1 MKVLLMS
8 LLKNSSYILTL
19 LSLFGFLLTWQRSA
33 FSLFFLISIFLTLFW
48 EFFLFLKLRKNII
61 KEATLIK
68 GSLFYRV
75 SMGDFY
81 LYIFSFFLAIFGL
94 VSLFLNFL
102 NLEKIDFVFIFI
114 ILPLLMIFLK
124 KELHLQFVDNAYN
137 DFRIVVIASFF
148 TALFYA
154 FYGLFFTYNELL
166 NLELF
171 SRKII
176 AYKSASFVY
185 FDFLSEFLHFVSNL
199 KFFIFSYFGY
209 LGFRALNFIFD
220 FFNFFM
226 FCSLL
231 AFVFNFVLKIKIK
244 IIVLFLC
251 FIMVLGNYF
260 LKEQRNNA
268 LKSEQE
274 QILLWMNN
282 IKYNE
287 IYNRQRITS
296 GVYMCATAVALGYKS
311 IYISGIDFY
320 QDTNNLYAFDNNKK
334 NLLNKC
340 TGFKNQKFKFINHS
354 MACDLQALDYLMKRY
369 DVNIY
374 SLNSDEY
381 FKLAPDI
388 GSDFVLSKKPK
399 KYINDILIPDKY
411 AQERY
416 YGKKSRLKENLHYKL
431 IKDLIRLP
439 SDIKH
444 YLKEKYA
451 NKNR

>member
-19 LSLFGFLLTWQRSA
+19 LSLFGFLLTWQRTV
-33 FSLFFLISIFLTLFW
+33 FSLFFLIPIFLTLFW
-48 EFFLFLKLRKNII
+48 EFFLFLKLRKNIV

-68 GSLFYRV
+68 GSLFYRI

-81 LYIFSFFLAIFGL
+81 LYIFSFFLAMFGL
-94 VSLFLNFL
+94 ISLFLNFL

-185 FDFLSEFLHFVSNL
+185 FDF
-199 KFFIFSYFGY
+199 
-209 LGFRALNFIFD
+209 
-220 FFNFFM
+220 FNFFM
-226 FCSLL
+226 FCSFL

-251 FIMVLGNYF
+251 FIMVLGSYF

-282 IKYNE
+282 FNFLK
-287 IYNRQRITS
+287 
-296 GVYMCATAVALGYKS
+296 
-311 IYISGIDFY
+311 D
-320 QDTNNLYAFDNNKK
+320 NNLS
-334 NLLNKC
+334 LI
-340 TGFKNQKFKFINHS
+340 QK
-354 MACDLQALDYLMKRY
+354 
-369 DVNIY
+369 
-374 SLNSDEY
+374 E
-381 FKLAPDI
+381 
-388 GSDFVLSKKPK
+388 
-399 KYINDILIPDKY
+399 
-411 AQERY
+411 
-416 YGKKSRLKENLHYKL
+416 
-431 IKDLIRLP
+431 KDLKDLREIF
-439 SDIKH
+439 
-444 YLKEKYA
+444 
-451 NKNR
+451 

>member
-1 MKVLLMS
+1 M
-8 LLKNSSYILTL
+8 
-19 LSLFGFLLTWQRSA
+19 
-33 FSLFFLISIFLTLFW
+33 FFEQYYTSKKLIQN
-48 EFFLFLKLRKNII
+48 EEYNIENI
-61 KEATLIK
+61 VCSTI
-68 GSLFYRV
+68 
-75 SMGDFY
+75 
-81 LYIFSFFLAIFGL
+81 
-94 VSLFLNFL
+94 
-102 NLEKIDFVFIFI
+102 NLEYIDGF
-114 ILPLLMIFLK
+114 
-124 KELHLQFVDNAYN
+124 QFVDNFELYFS
-137 DFRIVVIASFF
+137 D
-148 TALFYA
+148 A
-154 FYGLFFTYNELL
+154 FLGHE
-166 NLELF
+166 
-171 SRKII
+171 II
-176 AYKSASFVY
+176 KK
-185 FDFLSEFLHFVSNL
+185 L
-199 KFFIFSYFGY
+199 K
-209 LGFRALNFIFD
+209 D
-220 FFNFFM
+220 FF
-226 FCSLL
+226 
-231 AFVFNFVLKIKIK
+231 A
-244 IIVLFLC
+244 
-251 FIMVLGNYF
+251 Y
-260 LKEQRNNA
+260 
-268 LKSEQE
+268 
-274 QILLWMNN
+274 

>member
-1 MKVLLMS
+1 MKVLLMN

-33 FSLFFLISIFLTLFW
+33 FSLFFLIPIFLTLFW

-68 GSLFYRV
+68 GSLFYRI

-102 NLEKIDFVFIFI
+102 NLEKIDLVFIFI

-124 KELHLQFVDNAYN
+124 KELHLQFVNNAYN

-154 FYGLFFTYNELL
+154 FYGLFFTYNEFL

-176 AYKSASFVY
+176 TYKSASFVY
-185 FDFLSEFLHFVSNL
+185 FDFLSEFLYFVSNL
-199 KFFIFSYFGY
+199 KLFIFSHFGY
-209 LGFRALNFIFD
+209 LSFRALNFIFD

-251 FIMVLGNYF
+251 FIMVLGSYF

-282 IKYNE
+282 FNFLKDYNLSLIQKEKDLFEKDLKDLRE
-287 IYNRQRITS
+287 I
-296 GVYMCATAVALGYKS
+296 
-311 IYISGIDFY
+311 F
-320 QDTNNLYAFDNNKK
+320 KK
-334 NLLNKC
+334 NA
-340 TGFKNQKFKFINHS
+340 F
-354 MACDLQALDYLMKRY
+354 
-369 DVNIY
+369 
-374 SLNSDEY
+374 E
-381 FKLAPDI
+381 I
-388 GSDFVLSKKPK
+388 GIWWFS
-399 KYINDILIPDKY
+399 
-411 AQERY
+411 
-416 YGKKSRLKENLHYKL
+416 
-431 IKDLIRLP
+431 
-439 SDIKH
+439 
-444 YLKEKYA
+444 KEKEDLEKRI
-451 NKNR
+451 NESLK

>member
-1 MKVLLMS
+1 MS

-148 TALFYA
+148 T
-154 FYGLFFTYNELL
+154 YNELL

-282 IKYNE
+282 FNFLK
-287 IYNRQRITS
+287 
-296 GVYMCATAVALGYKS
+296 
-311 IYISGIDFY
+311 D
-320 QDTNNLYAFDNNKK
+320 NNLSLIQKEKDLFEKDLKDLREIFKK
-334 NLLNKC
+334 NA
-340 TGFKNQKFKFINHS
+340 F
-354 MACDLQALDYLMKRY
+354 
-369 DVNIY
+369 
-374 SLNSDEY
+374 E
-381 FKLAPDI
+381 I
-388 GSDFVLSKKPK
+388 GIWWFS
-399 KYINDILIPDKY
+399 
-411 AQERY
+411 
-416 YGKKSRLKENLHYKL
+416 
-431 IKDLIRLP
+431 
-439 SDIKH
+439 
-444 YLKEKYA
+444 KEKEDLEKRI
-451 NKNR
+451 NESLK

>member
-33 FSLFFLISIFLTLFW
+33 FSLFFLIPIFLTLFW

-68 GSLFYRV
+68 GSLFYRI

-185 FDFLSEFLHFVSNL
+185 FDF
-199 KFFIFSYFGY
+199 
-209 LGFRALNFIFD
+209 
-220 FFNFFM
+220 FNFFM

-260 LKEQRNNA
+260 LKEQRNNV

-282 IKYNE
+282 FNFLK
-287 IYNRQRITS
+287 
-296 GVYMCATAVALGYKS
+296 
-311 IYISGIDFY
+311 D
-320 QDTNNLYAFDNNKK
+320 NNLSLIQKEKDLFEKDLKDLREIFKK
-334 NLLNKC
+334 NA
-340 TGFKNQKFKFINHS
+340 F
-354 MACDLQALDYLMKRY
+354 
-369 DVNIY
+369 
-374 SLNSDEY
+374 E
-381 FKLAPDI
+381 I
-388 GSDFVLSKKPK
+388 GIWWFS
-399 KYINDILIPDKY
+399 
-411 AQERY
+411 
-416 YGKKSRLKENLHYKL
+416 
-431 IKDLIRLP
+431 
-439 SDIKH
+439 
-444 YLKEKYA
+444 KEKEDLEKRI
-451 NKNR
+451 NESLK

>member
-8 LLKNSSYILTL
+8 LLKNSSYI
-19 LSLFGFLLTWQRSA
+19 
-33 FSLFFLISIFLTLFW
+33 LTLFW

-68 GSLFYRV
+68 GSLFYRI

-124 KELHLQFVDNAYN
+124 KELHLQFIDNAYN

-154 FYGLFFTYNELL
+154 FYGLFFTYDELL

-282 IKYNE
+282 FNFLK
-287 IYNRQRITS
+287 
-296 GVYMCATAVALGYKS
+296 
-311 IYISGIDFY
+311 D
-320 QDTNNLYAFDNNKK
+320 NNLSLIQKEKDLFEKDLKDLREIFKK
-334 NLLNKC
+334 NA
-340 TGFKNQKFKFINHS
+340 F
-354 MACDLQALDYLMKRY
+354 
-369 DVNIY
+369 
-374 SLNSDEY
+374 E
-381 FKLAPDI
+381 I
-388 GSDFVLSKKPK
+388 GIWWFS
-399 KYINDILIPDKY
+399 
-411 AQERY
+411 
-416 YGKKSRLKENLHYKL
+416 
-431 IKDLIRLP
+431 
-439 SDIKH
+439 
-444 YLKEKYA
+444 KEKEDLEKRI
-451 NKNR
+451 NESLK

>member
-1 MKVLLMS
+1 MKVLLMN

-19 LSLFGFLLTWQRSA
+19 LSFFGFLLTWQRSA

-68 GSLFYRV
+68 GSLFYRI

-102 NLEKIDFVFIFI
+102 NLEKIDLVFIFI

-124 KELHLQFVDNAYN
+124 KELHLQFVNNAYN

-176 AYKSASFVY
+176 TYKSASFVY
-185 FDFLSEFLHFVSNL
+185 FDFLSEFLYFVSNL
-199 KFFIFSYFGY
+199 KLFIFSHFGY
-209 LGFRALNFIFD
+209 LSFRALNFIFN

-251 FIMVLGNYF
+251 FIMVLGSYF

-282 IKYNE
+282 FDFLKDYNLSLIQKEKDLFEKDLKDLRE
-287 IYNRQRITS
+287 I
-296 GVYMCATAVALGYKS
+296 
-311 IYISGIDFY
+311 F
-320 QDTNNLYAFDNNKK
+320 KK
-334 NLLNKC
+334 NA
-340 TGFKNQKFKFINHS
+340 F
-354 MACDLQALDYLMKRY
+354 
-369 DVNIY
+369 
-374 SLNSDEY
+374 E
-381 FKLAPDI
+381 I
-388 GSDFVLSKKPK
+388 GIWWFS
-399 KYINDILIPDKY
+399 
-411 AQERY
+411 
-416 YGKKSRLKENLHYKL
+416 
-431 IKDLIRLP
+431 
-439 SDIKH
+439 
-444 YLKEKYA
+444 KEKEDLEKRI
-451 NKNR
+451 NESLK

>member
-19 LSLFGFLLTWQRSA
+19 LSLFGFLLTWQRTA
-33 FSLFFLISIFLTLFW
+33 FSLFFLIPIFLTLFW

-68 GSLFYRV
+68 GSLFYRI

-81 LYIFSFFLAIFGL
+81 LYIFSFFLAMFGL
-94 VSLFLNFL
+94 ISLFLNFL

-124 KELHLQFVDNAYN
+124 KELYLQFVDNAYN

-185 FDFLSEFLHFVSNL
+185 FDF
-199 KFFIFSYFGY
+199 
-209 LGFRALNFIFD
+209 FD
-220 FFNFFM
+220 FFDFFM
-226 FCSLL
+226 FCSFL

-244 IIVLFLC
+244 TIVLFLC
-251 FIMVLGNYF
+251 FIMVLGSYF

-282 IKYNE
+282 FNFLK
-287 IYNRQRITS
+287 
-296 GVYMCATAVALGYKS
+296 
-311 IYISGIDFY
+311 D
-320 QDTNNLYAFDNNKK
+320 NNLS
-334 NLLNKC
+334 LI
-340 TGFKNQKFKFINHS
+340 QK
-354 MACDLQALDYLMKRY
+354 
-369 DVNIY
+369 
-374 SLNSDEY
+374 E
-381 FKLAPDI
+381 
-388 GSDFVLSKKPK
+388 
-399 KYINDILIPDKY
+399 
-411 AQERY
+411 
-416 YGKKSRLKENLHYKL
+416 
-431 IKDLIRLP
+431 KDLKDLREIF
-439 SDIKH
+439 
-444 YLKEKYA
+444 
-451 NKNR
+451 

>member
-1 MKVLLMS
+1 MN

-33 FSLFFLISIFLTLFW
+33 FSLFFLIPIFLTLFW

-68 GSLFYRV
+68 GSLFYRI

-94 VSLFLNFL
+94 ISLFLNFL
-102 NLEKIDFVFIFI
+102 NLEKIDLVFIFI

-124 KELHLQFVDNAYN
+124 KELHLQFVNNAYN

-185 FDFLSEFLHFVSNL
+185 FDFLSEFLYFVSNL
-199 KFFIFSYFGY
+199 KLFIFSHFGY
-209 LGFRALNFIFD
+209 LSFRALNFIFD

-231 AFVFNFVLKIKIK
+231 AFVFNFVLKINIK

-251 FIMVLGNYF
+251 FIMVLGSYF
-260 LKEQRNNA
+260 LKEQR
-268 LKSEQE
+268 
-274 QILLWMNN
+274 
-282 IKYNE
+282 
-287 IYNRQRITS
+287 
-296 GVYMCATAVALGYKS
+296 
-311 IYISGIDFY
+311 
-320 QDTNNLYAFDNNKK
+320 
-334 NLLNKC
+334 
-340 TGFKNQKFKFINHS
+340 
-354 MACDLQALDYLMKRY
+354 
-369 DVNIY
+369 
-374 SLNSDEY
+374 
-381 FKLAPDI
+381 
-388 GSDFVLSKKPK
+388 
-399 KYINDILIPDKY
+399 
-411 AQERY
+411 
-416 YGKKSRLKENLHYKL
+416 
-431 IKDLIRLP
+431 
-439 SDIKH
+439 
-444 YLKEKYA
+444 
-451 NKNR
+451 

>member
-1 MKVLLMS
+1 MS
-8 LLKNSSYILTL
+8 LLKNNIQLFVL
-19 LSLFGFLLTWQRSA
+19 LSIFAFLFFWQKFA
-33 FSLFFLISIFLTLFW
+33 WVSLFLIPIFLAFFL
-48 EFFLFLKLRKNII
+48 EFFYFLRLRKNII

-68 GSLFYRV
+68 GSLFYRI

-124 KELHLQFVDNAYN
+124 KELHLQFIDNAYN

-282 IKYNE
+282 FNFLK
-287 IYNRQRITS
+287 
-296 GVYMCATAVALGYKS
+296 
-311 IYISGIDFY
+311 D
-320 QDTNNLYAFDNNKK
+320 NNLSLIQKEKDLFEKDLKDLREIFKK
-334 NLLNKC
+334 NA
-340 TGFKNQKFKFINHS
+340 F
-354 MACDLQALDYLMKRY
+354 
-369 DVNIY
+369 
-374 SLNSDEY
+374 E
-381 FKLAPDI
+381 I
-388 GSDFVLSKKPK
+388 GIWWFS
-399 KYINDILIPDKY
+399 
-411 AQERY
+411 
-416 YGKKSRLKENLHYKL
+416 
-431 IKDLIRLP
+431 
-439 SDIKH
+439 
-444 YLKEKYA
+444 KEKEDLEKRI
-451 NKNR
+451 NESLK